1 MLLLG
6 AVRLPLLAFL
16 SLLAACAANEPARDG
31 IEGQS
36 HVEIHEL
43 PGWGPPQID
52 ILLVVDDTTAMAPYR
67 DQVALL
73 PSIIADAFPSMGDG
87 LVDLHIGMITN
98 DGALRRTHP
107 NGQPFVAIR
116 TELDLQRT
124 TNFQGTLEEALG
136 RLTSLDALHEGAST
150 PLAAV
155 QHVLDSDTEGF
166 VRENAPLGIVFMT
179 ATDDA
184 SPGSVLDYAASY
196 KAAKSDPASII
207 VTAIT
212 AQPVPRLDE
221 LFAAFPHRN
230 KMISIDDDYR
240 PVFELVGNQI
250 WTILPGMCWRASDV
264 DPVTPG
270 PQYDCTVT
278 ATIDGEPRDLPPCQ
292 IEGDQLCWRLVPS
305 NQGCIEDDALRVV
318 IPPYHFYWF
327 VPPLRVECVVR

>member
-1 MLLLG
+1 MRVAVLL
-6 AVRLPLLAFL
+6 VSLPLLAT
-16 SLLAACAANEPARDG
+16 CAANEPARDR

-52 ILLVVDDTTAMAPYR
+52 ILLVVDDTTAMEPYR
-67 DQVALL
+67 ARVAML

-87 LVDLHIGMITN
+87 LIDLHIGMITN
-98 DGALRRTHP
+98 DGALRRPHP
-107 NGQPFVAIR
+107 DGQPFVAIR
-116 TELDLQRT
+116 TELDLERV

-136 RLTSLDALHEGAST
+136 RLTSIDALHAGPST

-155 QHVLDSDTEGF
+155 QRVLEGDTEGF
-166 VRENAPLGIVFMT
+166 LRQNAPLGIVFMT

-196 KAAKSDPASII
+196 KAATSDPATIT
-207 VTAIT
+207 VTAIA

-221 LFAAFPHRN
+221 LFAAFPNRN
-230 KMISIDDDYR
+230 KMISIDDEYR

-250 WTILPGMCWRASDV
+250 RTILPGMCWRAADV

-270 PQYDCTVT
+270 AQYDCTVT
-278 ATIDGEPRDLPPCQ
+278 VTIDDEPRDLRPCQ
-292 IEGDQLCWRLVPS
+292 IEGDQLCWQLVPS
-305 NQGCIEDDALRVV
+305 NQGCLEDDALRIV

-327 VPPLRVECVVR
+327 VPPLRVECVVL